1 MHTVQKFFG
10 VAGYRVYL
18 AGLFLLP
25 TAVVWSTVIPTQS
38 LKMSIAAVALVG
50 ASALAVLGAFKRGG
64 VSLPMSLSLFAVWL
78 IPIAYLLS
86 ASFGPSFVTSL
97 VGTALETD
105 TVFFMAMAAL
115 AFSVPFFVFE
125 SKTDHMR
132 ALLVLLAV
140 AAVTGVFHLA
150 RLFFGADTFS
160 FGVMTNALFSPLGKW
175 NDVGIF
181 FGLVALVSLVSFES
195 LRLKDMER
203 YVLGAALTVSLFFV
217 ALVNFTPVWVLLCV
231 ASLGIILYRFIV
243 ARESG
248 TFSVAATIV
257 FCLALVALIFASTFG
272 AGLART
278 FSVEQI
284 EARPSWGS
292 TLVVA
297 RETVSKDPV
306 FGSGP
311 NTFLAQWDM
320 YRPALINDSV
330 FWNADFTSGVGLVPT
345 SVVTTGL
352 VGFVAWLL
360 FVLSLVWLGLRALI
374 LKASTDQSQ
383 YHLTLATFV
392 GGMYLLIMSV
402 VYLPSP
408 QLILI
413 GFALLGMFAVL
424 AHREAGAREF
434 EINFR
439 ERPRLGFIAV
449 LGLALTLVLSVVTV
463 YGAGT
468 IFASN
473 VAFERATRAAQVD
486 GNLDAALADLA
497 TATSLS
503 QQDRYYRFA
512 TLIHVSR
519 LNTLLSAPQNTI
531 DEAKAQQ
538 EFQASLGAAVE
549 SGLQAVRLNDTNYRN
564 WQTLATAY
572 QTVVPLN
579 ITGSYEAAVS
589 ALKSA
594 QAYNPTMPTIPL
606 QRAQLEAAKGN
617 RDAIR
622 GFIEE
627 TLALK
632 RDFTPALLL
641 LAQIELDGGNLKAAI
656 ERAESA
662 AVFEPSN
669 PVLHFQVG
677 VLKFENKDLPG
688 ALESF
693 SRAVALA
700 PDYANARYY
709 LGRTYLSQG
718 ERDQATAEFMEVAR
732 LNPDNTEVADVIE
745 SLKAGENPFA
755 PAPTP
760 KK

>member
-25 TAVVWSTVIPTQS
+25 TAVVWSNVIPTQP
-38 LKMSIAAVALVG
+38 LKMSIAALALVG

-64 VSLPMSLSLFAVWL
+64 VSIPLNLSLLAVWL
-78 IPIAYLLS
+78 IPVAYFA
-86 ASFGPSFVTSL
+86 ASIFSPSFVTSL
-97 VGTALETD
+97 VGASLDSD

-115 AFSVPFFVFE
+115 AFSVPFYVFE

-132 ALLVLLAV
+132 ALFVLLAV
-140 AAVTGVFHLA
+140 AWITALFHLA
-150 RLFFGADTFS
+150 RLFFGADTFA
-160 FGVMTNALFSPLGKW
+160 FDVMTNPLFSPLGKW

-181 FGLVALVSLVSFES
+181 FGLVSLLSLVSFES
-195 LRLKDMER
+195 LHLKDTQR
-203 YVLGAALTVSLFFV
+203 YIVAATLAVSLFFV
-217 ALVNFTPVWVLLCV
+217 ALVNFVPVWVMLCV
-231 ASLGIILYRFIV
+231 ASLGIVLYRFMV

-248 TFSVAATIV
+248 QFSVAATIV
-257 FCLALVALIFASTFG
+257 FCLALVALIFTGSIGAS
-272 AGLART
+272 LARS
-278 FSVEQI
+278 FNVEQI

-292 TLVVA
+292 TIAVA
-297 RETVSKDPV
+297 QQTLAKEPV

-311 NTFLAQWDM
+311 NTFLLQWDM
-320 YRPALINDSV
+320 YRPRLINDSV

-352 VGFVAWLL
+352 IGFVAWLL
-360 FVLSLVWLGLRALI
+360 FFASLIWLGARAL
-374 LKASTDQSQ
+374 LFKASSDQAQ
-383 YHLTLATFV
+383 YHLTLASYV
-392 GGMYLLIMSV
+392 GGMYLLVMSV

-424 AHREAGAREF
+424 AHREMGAREF

-449 LGLALTLVLSVVTV
+449 LALALTLVLSVVTV

-473 VAFERATRAAQVD
+473 VAFEKATRAAQVD
-486 GNLDAALADLA
+486 GNLELALSELS

-503 QQDRYYRFA
+503 AQDRYYRFA
-512 TLIHVSR
+512 TLVHVSR
-519 LNTLLSAPQNTI
+519 LNTLLSTPPGSI
-531 DEAKAQQ
+531 KDDEAQQ
-538 EFQASLGAAVE
+538 RFQSELGAAVE

-572 QTVVPLN
+572 QTVIPLN
-579 ITGSYEAAVS
+579 ISGSYEAAVS

-594 QAYNPTMPTIPL
+594 QAYNNTMPTIPL

-617 RDAIR
+617 KAAIR

-627 TLALK
+627 TLTLK
-632 RDFTPALLL
+632 QDFTPALLL

-677 VLKFENKDLPG
+677 VLKFESKDLDG
-688 ALESF
+688 SLASF
-693 SRAVALA
+693 KRAVELA

-709 LGRTYLSQG
+709 LGRTYLAQG
-718 ERDQATAEFMEVAR
+718 ERDQALEQFTEVAR
-732 LNPDNTEVADVIE
+732 LNPDNTEVMDVIE
-745 SLKAGENPFA
+745 ALKAGQNPFA
-755 PAPTP
+755 PAPAP